1 MKKLFTIILIA
12 VMFSL
17 TAFNYVTENTKATA
31 TVEQKQGLYIFILSK
46 PTTEY
51 NYLGSVKKNVAWSGK
66 PEEML
71 NSMIK
76 KMLKEYPKADAIIFT
91 NLQMDMAD
99 AIQFK

>member
-17 TAFNYVTENTKATA
+17 TGFNRITQNTKATA

-46 PTTEY
+46 PATEY
-51 NYLGSVKKNVAWSGK
+51 TYLGSVKKNVAWSGK

-71 NSMIK
+71 TSMIK
-76 KMLKEYPKADAIIFT
+76 
-91 NLQMDMAD
+91 
-99 AIQFK
+99 

>member
-12 VMFSL
+12 VIFSL
-17 TAFNYVTENTKATA
+17 TAFKIAQNTKATA

-51 NYLGSVKKNVAWSGK
+51 TYLGSVKKSVAWTGK

-71 NSMIK
+71 NVMIK
-76 KMLKEYPKADAIIFT
+76 KMLKEYPK
-91 NLQMDMAD
+91 LE
-99 AIQFK
+99 